1 MINIILNCFLSIS
14 LFISGGQKKI
24 LVEYKGEGSDE
35 IVVERITYSESGDIL
50 IFEKPLNKIKMVM
63 EYYENG
69 QIQEEGNWK
78 DGELIE

>member
-1 MINIILNCFLSIS
+1 
-14 LFISGGQKKI
+14 
-24 LVEYKGEGSDE
+24 
-35 IVVERITYSESGDIL
+35 
-50 IFEKPLNKIKMVM
+50 LNKIKMVM

>member
-1 MINIILNCFLSIS
+1 
-14 LFISGGQKKI
+14 
-24 LVEYKGEGSDE
+24 
-35 IVVERITYSESGDIL
+35 
-50 IFEKPLNKIKMVM
+50 MVM